1 MNSIIFIMEMIGTV
15 AFAISGVLAAKEKRM
30 DLFGAISLG
39 CTTAVGGGMIRDLIL
54 GQTPPLMFLKPI
66 YTEVAFLTSVLYFIV
81 AKKNKQY
88 SGEYITFLLYIAD
101 SIGLGVFVSKMKN

>member
-54 GQTPPLMFLKPI
+54 GQTPPHR
-66 YTEVAFLTSVLYFIV
+66 
-81 AKKNKQY
+81 
-88 SGEYITFLLYIAD
+88 SGIFNQCLIFYCGEKEQA
-101 SIGLGVFVSKMKN
+101 V